1 MLINLKFK
9 QANDEGIKKYL
20 AAKLKEEKDKNSE
33 LNNKMNNMENGLY
46 QTANDREQIHIE
58 MQQLREENRRI
69 LDVQEHKVAQI
80 KIEEHKKIN
89 EVKEKMLLEA
99 SEKQARFDKEKS
111 DLMSKH
117 ERDTK
122 QLTDKLDKLTLDY
135 TELSQSKLALETDY
149 KEFQQNTKINNI
161 EHTQRIASLSHELEI
176 VTNQL
181 NELREANKNLDS
193 TKYT

>member
-1 MLINLKFK
+1 MQRSQEHNW
-9 QANDEGIKKYL
+9 

-33 LNNKMNNMENGLY
+33 LNNKLNNMENGLY

-69 LDVQEHKVAQI
+69 LDVQEHKIAQI

-122 QLTDKLDKLTLDY
+122 QLTDKLDKLTLDFRHWH
-135 TELSQSKLALETDY
+135 L
-149 KEFQQNTKINNI
+149 
-161 EHTQRIASLSHELEI
+161 
-176 VTNQL
+176 
-181 NELREANKNLDS
+181 
-193 TKYT
+193 